1 MDFAPFTKSFPR
13 RFESVQHVRNGPIRE
28 GRGHRKGNFYIVSVV
43 VVVVFYL
50 SLSLFL
56 SFFFLF
62 VVSQFSLSLS
72 RFRKE
77 RGRVS
82 LSLSSFYLRISDTRF
97 LVVIKQIPGRNDD
110 KSTFQDIKETLN
122 NTVGSAAASAYQKIT
137 GNEYGKT
144 LTESELAMQN
154 AKKLQEHHRP
164 PAPDWNQAKK
174 DSAAGNGQTVDKDG
188 KFLTVIGAMKSGG
201 GYDTDPVQG
210 DASLENKM
218 KGLGVENPS
227 EKKSFAWNDPPPP
240 KKKEKKKK
248 KKNSSDSDSSGSEE
262 DSSDEEDEKE
272 KEPVEDFGMD
282 CEPKDKFRKKRLQKL
297 KKEMHPILDAVRVD
311 DPMELKALLELG
323 GNANEVITEDR
334 VKDEYDQ
341 LGWTPLLEAA
351 NKGRVDC
358 MRALLKFKADPNVGC
373 KENDEKPLHYAA
385 RGGHAQAL
393 TKLFKESKIDAFA
406 RNRKGATCLHSAA
419 KKGRIE
425 SLQIILKQFRKIQEE
440 MSSTADTQSSRFEDA
455 IDFVDNSGQTALHV
469 AAGAGY
475 EDAVSVLVKAGA
487 DASLVD
493 NKGRTPKK
501 VASKKGYEDLSKVLR
516 KAEKESESRKEKMG
530 NMQIPGNAFANCEG
544 KHTEVAFSP
553 TYEKGEENE
562 KLFKDAARIET
573 AGGL

>member
-1 MDFAPFTKSFPR
+1 LKDASFSRITNFRHHQNSLAFRASHR
-13 RFESVQHVRNGPIRE
+13 RHHLE
-28 GRGHRKGNFYIVSVV
+28 
-43 VVVVFYL
+43 
-50 SLSLFL
+50 
-56 SFFFLF
+56 
-62 VVSQFSLSLS
+62 
-72 RFRKE
+72 
-77 RGRVS
+77 
-82 LSLSSFYLRISDTRF
+82 
-97 LVVIKQIPGRNDD
+97 QIPGRNDD
-110 KSTFQDIKETLN
+110 TKSAFSEIKETLN

-137 GNEYGKT
+137 GSEYGKT
-144 LTESELAMQN
+144 LTDKEVAIQN

-164 PAPDWNQAKK
+164 PAPDWNAAKK
-174 DSAAGNGQTVDKDG
+174 DGNVKQTTMDKDG
-188 KFLTVIGAMKSGG
+188 KFLTTIGAMKSGG
-201 GYDTDPVQG
+201 GYDVDPLQG

-240 KKKEKKKK
+240 KAKEKKKKK

-262 DSSDEEDEKE
+262 DSDKESEHDEE

-297 KKEMHPILDAVRVD
+297 KKEVHPILDAVRVD
-311 DPMELKALLELG
+311 DVSELRALLELG
-323 GNANEVITEDR
+323 GNANEVITEDS

-341 LGWTPLLEAA
+341 PGWTPLLEASS
-351 NKGRVDC
+351 KGRVDC
-358 MRALLKFKADPNVGC
+358 IRALLKFKADPNVGC

-440 MSSTADTQSSRFEDA
+440 TSSAADAENIEDA

-475 EDAVSVLVKAGA
+475 EDAVSVLVKECA

-493 NKGRTPKK
+493 NKGRTARK
-501 VASKKGYEDLSKVLR
+501 VATKKGYDDLSKVLR
-516 KAEKESESRKEKMG
+516 KAEKESESRKEKMDKL
-530 NMQIPGNAFANCEG
+530 QVPANAFAGCEG
-544 KHTEVAFSP
+544 KHTDVAFSP
-553 TYEKGEENE
+553 THADGEE
-562 KLFKDAARIET
+562 KQTLFKDKDAAKLGT
-573 AGGL
+573 AGGV

>member
-1 MDFAPFTKSFPR
+1 MGQYEKVGDTAK
-13 RFESVQHVRNGPIRE
+13 V
-28 GRGHRKGNFYIVSVV
+28 NFYIRLCCFFFNLSAS
-43 VVVVFYL
+43 L

-56 SFFFLF
+56 FKVSFLF
-62 VVSQFSLSLS
+62 SLRGCVPILFS
-72 RFRKE
+72 E
-77 RGRVS
+77 REEDA
-82 LSLSSFYLRISDTRF
+82 SLSSLKTHFYLRISDTRF

-144 LTESELAMQN
+144 LTESELAVQN

-351 NKGRVDC
+351 SKGRVDC

-440 MSSTADTQSSRFEDA
+440 MSSTADTRSSRFEDA

-530 NMQIPGNAFANCEG
+530 NLQIPGNAFANCEG
-544 KHTEVAFSP
+544 KHTEIAFSP
-553 TYEKGEENE
+553 THEKGEENE